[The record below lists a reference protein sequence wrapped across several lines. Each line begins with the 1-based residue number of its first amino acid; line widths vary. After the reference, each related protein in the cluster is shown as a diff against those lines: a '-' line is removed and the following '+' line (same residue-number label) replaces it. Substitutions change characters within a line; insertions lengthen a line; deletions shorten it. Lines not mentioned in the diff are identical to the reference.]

1 MFLGL
6 PRYSFIVD
14 VGELRE
20 LRNGKLHYYKV
31 MWRFW
36 FGNRGIGVLFQYL
49 ALGAAYYVVR
59 GDLSKA
65 KD

>member
-1 MFLGL
+1 MV
-6 PRYSFIVD
+6 SFITIRL
-14 VGELRE
+14 G
-20 LRNGKLHYYKV
+20 GG
-31 MWRFW
+31 
-36 FGNRGIGVLFQYL
+36 FGLVIGVLGIGVLFQYL